1 MYEGDILCNSC
12 FSNRK
17 QSASSTSYQDLMEKN
32 WGLYFIPIGGTILG
46 LSRLKR
52 TLIDDAGGVW
62 HVYINGNHEIWHDY
76 RKNEYN
82 KQRCKKCSNYESYYY
97 ELDKIK

>member
-1 MYEGDILCNSC
+1 MYEGDILCDSC

-17 QSASSTSYQDLMEKN
+17 QNASSTSYQDLIGKN
-32 WGLYFIPIGGTILG
+32 WSLYLLPAVGTILY
-46 LSRLKR
+46 LTRFKR
-52 TLIDDAGGVW
+52 TVIDDAGGEW
-62 HVYINGNHEIWHDY
+62 HVYINGSHEIWHDY

-82 KQRCKKCSNYESYYY
+82 KQICKKCSNYESYYY